1 MTAIFRKA
9 APQKTTCDILL
20 PPSQTESPRYFMAFD
35 LLAEPIRRYVRD
47 QRWEALRPIQAAT
60 IQHVLASDDNFILA
74 SRTASGKTEAAFL
87 PILSKVDF
95 RRPGVRVLYVS
106 PLIALINDQF
116 RRIEALCQYLD
127 VRVTK
132 WHGEASRA
140 DKKKLVQQPEG
151 LVLITP
157 ESLEAMFVHSP
168 YSVKAL
174 FASLEYVVIDE
185 IHSFL
190 GTDRGVQL
198 MSLLARLAGVNRGRF
213 AVVGLSATIGDYAE
227 AKRFT
232 GDAART
238 KVLLDKA
245 HKEIEAEFRYFP
257 AARIGSDLP
266 LDLLKDLYK
275 QTSRSKALIFPN
287 SRGLAEVVAVKLRLI
302 ADRVNGHAN
311 YFSHHS
317 SVHKEVREY
326 VEHFAKTNERQP
338 FCIACTSTL
347 ELGID
352 IGSVDKVVQIDAAQS
367 VAALVQRVGRSG
379 RRDDAASQL
388 LLYATNP
395 WSLLQS
401 LACWRLY
408 QEGFVEPLRQARQ
421 PYDLLLHQALS
432 IVKERGGIARAA
444 LLRELHRNAA
454 FSEIAPASADD
465 ILTELLQLNW
475 VEVIGNELII
485 GVEGEFTVN
494 SREFYSVFRSE
505 PAFKVVHAGK
515 TVGEIPYS
523 PQVQDGENLFL
534 AARTWKIQ
542 FVDLA
547 AKRIEVVPANDGK
560 KPLFFG
566 GGGVVHP
573 RIREEML
580 RLLADGSPAPELDA
594 ASQEVLRQ
602 LRREFAGFAL
612 PPLPGPERPVVVKD
626 NKLILYTFTGTRL
639 NRSLVFLLRCL
650 DVEFLADE
658 AESSLTLAV
667 EPALLPA
674 LFEQLRLYA
683 EDVDFHLQ
691 TAVAETPALLDFA
704 KWSVALPL
712 PYQCEILKERYFD
725 FEAAKEFLRDTVLV
739 WPGV

>member
-1 MTAIFRKA
+1 
-9 APQKTTCDILL
+9 
-20 PPSQTESPRYFMAFD
+20 MAFD

-47 QRWEALRPIQAAT
+47 QRWEQLRPIQLAA
-60 IQHVLASDDNFILA
+60 IQHILADDDNYILA

-87 PILSKVDF
+87 PILSKADF
-95 RRPGVRVLYVS
+95 RQPGVRVLYVS

-116 RRIEALCQYLD
+116 QRVEALCQYLD

-140 DKKKLVQQPEG
+140 DKKKLVQQPAG
-151 LVLITP
+151 IVLITP

-174 FASLEYVVIDE
+174 FANLAYVVIDE

-190 GTDRGVQL
+190 GTDRGLQL
-198 MSLLARLAGVNRGRF
+198 MSLLARLRAVQRGRF

-232 GDAART
+232 GEAGRT
-238 KVLLDKA
+238 KVLLDRA
-245 HKEIEAEFRYFP
+245 GKELLTEFRYFP
-257 AARIGSDLP
+257 AARTGSDLP

-275 QTSRSKALIFPN
+275 QTSTSKALIFPN

-302 ADRVNGHAN
+302 ADRVGGHAN

-317 SVHKEVREY
+317 SVNKEVREY
-326 VEHFAKTNERQP
+326 VEQFAKTNQRQP

-367 VAALVQRVGRSG
+367 VAALIQRVGRSG
-379 RRDDAASQL
+379 RRDGAASQL

-401 LACWRLY
+401 LACWQLY

-432 IVKERGGIARAA
+432 IVKERGGLARPA
-444 LLRELHRNAA
+444 LLRALTSNAA
-454 FSEIAPASADD
+454 FAEITAAAADE
-465 ILTELLQLNW
+465 ILTELIRLNW
-475 VEVIGNELII
+475 LELLGQELII

-494 SREFYSVFRSE
+494 SREFYSVFKSE
-505 PAFKVVHAGK
+505 PAFKVVHAAK

-542 FVDLA
+542 FVDLGA
-547 AKRIEVVPANDGK
+547 RRIEVVPAHDGK

-566 GGGVVHP
+566 GAGTVHP
-573 RIREEML
+573 RIRQQML
-580 RLLADGSPAPELDA
+580 LLLASDGPHPELNA
-594 ASQEVLRQ
+594 PSREALRQ
-602 LRREFAGFAL
+602 LRQEFASAGL
-612 PPLPGPERPVVVKD
+612 PATPTHERPVVVKD
-626 NKLILYTFTGTRL
+626 SYLVLYTFSGTRI
-639 NRSLVFLLRCL
+639 NRSLVFLLRAL
-650 DVEFLADE
+650 DVEFIANEADSSFQLALKP
-658 AESSLTLAV
+658 S
-667 EPALLPA
+667 LLPA
-674 LFEQLRLYA
+674 LFEQLRLFA
-683 EDVDFHLQ
+683 EDIDFHLQ
-691 TAVAETPALLDFA
+691 TAVAENPMLLDFA
-704 KWSVALPL
+704 KWSTALPL

-725 FEAAKEFLRDTVLV
+725 FEGTKDFLRDTVLV
-739 WPGV
+739 TARE

>member
-1 MTAIFRKA
+1 M
-9 APQKTTCDILL
+9 
-20 PPSQTESPRYFMAFD
+20 SFD

-47 QRWEALRPIQAAT
+47 QRWEQLRPIQAAA
-60 IQHVLASDDNFILA
+60 IQHILASDDNFILA

-95 RRPGVRVLYVS
+95 RQPGVQVLYIS

-116 RRIEALCQYLD
+116 QRVEALCKYLD

-132 WHGEASRA
+132 WHGEASRTE
-140 DKKKLVQQPEG
+140 KKQLVQQPEG
-151 LVLITP
+151 IVLITP
-157 ESLEAMFVHSP
+157 ESIEAMFVHAP
-168 YSVKAL
+168 YSIKTL
-174 FASLEYVVIDE
+174 FSGLQYVVIDE

-227 AKRFT
+227 AKHFT

-245 HKEIEAEFRYFP
+245 HKEMLTQFRYFP
-257 AARIGSDLP
+257 AARTGGDLP

-275 QTSRSKALIFPN
+275 QTSTSKALIFPN

-302 ADRVNGHAN
+302 ADRVHGHAN

-317 SVHKEVREY
+317 SVNKEVREY
-326 VEHFAKTNERQP
+326 VEHFAKTNQRQP

-367 VAALVQRVGRSG
+367 VAALIQRVGRSG
-379 RRDDAASQL
+379 RRDDAPSQL

-401 LACWRLY
+401 LACWLLY

-421 PYDLLLHQALS
+421 PYDLLLHQVLS
-432 IVKERGGIARAA
+432 IVKERGGLPRLA
-444 LLRELHRNAA
+444 LLRELRRNAA
-454 FSEIAPASADD
+454 FAEISPAAAEE
-465 ILTELLQLNW
+465 ILTELVRINW
-475 VEVIGNELII
+475 LEELGPEVII

-494 SREFYSVFRSE
+494 SREFYSVFKSE
-505 PAFKVVHAGK
+505 PSFKVVHAGK

-523 PQVQDGENLFL
+523 QQVQEDENLFL
-534 AARTWKIQ
+534 AARIWKIR
-542 FVDLA
+542 FVDVA
-547 AKRIEVVPANDGK
+547 AKRIEVVPAHDGK

-566 GGGVVHP
+566 NAGVVHA
-573 RIREEML
+573 RIREKML
-580 RLLADGSPAPELDA
+580 HLLATDSQHPELDA
-594 ASQEVLRQ
+594 PSREALRQ
-602 LRREFAGFAL
+602 LRQEFAGAGL
-612 PPLPGPERPVVVKD
+612 PAAPTHERPVLAKD
-626 NKLILYTFTGTRL
+626 NKLTLYTFAGTRL
-639 NRSLVFLLRCL
+639 NRSLEFLLRAL
-650 DVEFLADE
+650 DVEFIAHEAD
-658 AESSLTLAV
+658 SSFQLPLKADQ
-667 EPALLPA
+667 LPA
-674 LFEQLRLYA
+674 LFEQLRLFA
-683 EDVDFHLQ
+683 EDIDFQLQ
-691 TAVAETPALLDFA
+691 ADVAENPMLLDFA
-704 KWSVALPL
+704 KWSAALPL
-712 PYQCEILKERYFD
+712 PYQCAILKERYFD
-725 FEAAKEFLRDTVLV
+725 FAAAQNFLRDTVLV
-739 WPGV
+739 TAGP

>member
-1 MTAIFRKA
+1 
-9 APQKTTCDILL
+9 
-20 PPSQTESPRYFMAFD
+20 MAFD
-35 LLAEPIRRYVRD
+35 LLAEPIRRFVRD
-47 QRWEALRPIQAAT
+47 QRWEALRPIQAAA
-60 IQHVLASDDNFILA
+60 IQHILASDDNFILA

-95 RRPGVRVLYVS
+95 RQPGVRVLYIS

-116 RRIEALCQYLD
+116 RRVEALCQYLD

-140 DKKKLVQQPEG
+140 DKQRLVRQPEG
-151 LVLITP
+151 VVLITP

-174 FASLEYVVIDE
+174 FASLDYVVIDE

-190 GTDRGVQL
+190 GTDRGTQL
-198 MSLLARLAGVNRGRF
+198 QSLLARLAAVGRGRF
-213 AVVGLSATIGDYAE
+213 AVVTLSATIGDYAE
-227 AKRFT
+227 AKHFT

-238 KVLLDKA
+238 TVLLDRTGKDIGA
-245 HKEIEAEFRYFP
+245 RFRYFP
-257 AARIGSDLP
+257 AARGGGDLP

-275 QTSRSKALIFPN
+275 QTSGSKALIFPN

-302 ADRVNGHAN
+302 ADRVHGHAN

-367 VAALVQRVGRSG
+367 VASLIQRVGRSG
-379 RRDDAASQL
+379 RRDDATSQL
-388 LLYATNP
+388 LLYATTP
-395 WSLLQS
+395 WSLVQS
-401 LACWRLY
+401 LACWQLY
-408 QEGFVEPLRQARQ
+408 QAGFVEPLPQARR

-432 IVKERGGIARAA
+432 IIKERGGIARPA
-444 LLRELHRNAA
+444 LLAELAANAA
-454 FSEIAPASADD
+454 FREIPTAEADE
-465 ILTELLQLNW
+465 ILSHLIEINW
-475 VEVIGNELII
+475 LEVIGQELII

-505 PAFKVVHAGK
+505 PAYKVVYAGK

-523 PQVQDGENLFL
+523 PQVMEGENLFL
-534 AARTWKIQ
+534 AARTWKITL
-542 FVDLA
+542 VDLPA
-547 AKRIEVVPANDGK
+547 RRVEVLPAHDGK

-573 RIREEML
+573 RIREQML
-580 RLLADGSPAPELDA
+580 HLLAAPADAPLPELDE
-594 ASQEVLRQ
+594 ASREALRQ
-602 LRREFAGFAL
+602 LQLDFAAIAL
-612 PPLPGPERPVVVKD
+612 PPTPGPERPLIVKA
-626 NKLILYTFTGTRL
+626 NGLTLYTFAGTRL
-639 NRSLVFLLRCL
+639 NRTLAFLLRRL
-650 DVEFLADE
+650 DLSFTADE
-658 AESSLTLAV
+658 PSSSFLL
-667 EPALLPA
+667 ELPPQQLPA
-674 LFEQLRLYA
+674 LFEQLRLFI
-683 EDVDFHLQ
+683 EDADFHLQ
-691 TAVAETPALLDFA
+691 AAVAEDPTLLGFA
-704 KWSVALPL
+704 KWSDALPL
-712 PYQCEILKERYFD
+712 RYQCEVLKERYFD
-725 FEAAKEFLRDTVLV
+725 FEELRAWLRDAVLV
-739 WPGV
+739 RAAG

>member
-1 MTAIFRKA
+1 
-9 APQKTTCDILL
+9 
-20 PPSQTESPRYFMAFD
+20 MAFD
-35 LLAEPIRRYVRD
+35 LLSEPIRRYVRD
-47 QRWEALRPIQAAT
+47 QRWEALRPIQAAA
-60 IQHVLASDDNFILA
+60 IQHILGSDDNFILA

-95 RRPGVRVLYVS
+95 RQPGVRVLYVS

-116 RRIEALCQYLD
+116 RRVEALCQYLD

-140 DKKKLVQQPEG
+140 DKKQLVRQPAG
-151 LVLITP
+151 IVLITP

-174 FASLEYVVIDE
+174 FANLEYVVIDE

-190 GTDRGVQL
+190 GTDRGGQL

-232 GDAART
+232 GDAGRT

-245 HKEIEAEFRYFP
+245 PKELLTEFRYFP
-257 AARIGSDLP
+257 AARTGSDLP

-275 QTSRSKALIFPN
+275 QTSTSKALIFPN

-302 ADRVNGHAN
+302 ADRVGGHGN

-317 SVHKEVREY
+317 SVNKEVREY
-326 VEHFAKTNERQP
+326 VEHFAKTNQRLP

-352 IGSVDKVVQIDAAQS
+352 IGAVDKVVQIDAAQS
-367 VAALVQRVGRSG
+367 VASLVQRVGRSG
-379 RRDDAASQL
+379 RRDDAASHL

-395 WSLLQS
+395 WSLLQA
-401 LACWRLY
+401 LATWQLY
-408 QEGFVEPLRQARQ
+408 QQGFVEPLRQARH

-432 IVKERGGIARAA
+432 IVKERGGITRPA
-444 LLRELHRNAA
+444 LLAELRRNAA
-454 FSEIAPASADD
+454 FAEITSAEADE
-465 ILTELLQLNW
+465 IITELLTINW
-475 VEVIGNELII
+475 LEVINSELII

-494 SREFYSVFRSE
+494 SREFYSVFKSE
-505 PAFKVVHAGK
+505 PAFKVSYAGK

-523 PQVQDGENLFL
+523 PQVQENENLFL
-534 AARTWKIQ
+534 AARTWKIK

-547 AKRIEVVPANDGK
+547 AKRIEVVPALDGR

-566 GGGVVHP
+566 GGGTVHP
-573 RIREEML
+573 RIRQEML
-580 RLLADGSPAPELDA
+580 RLLATAALPPELDP
-594 ASQEVLRQ
+594 ASREALRQ
-602 LRREFAGFAL
+602 LRREFAGGVL
-612 PPLPGPERPVVVKD
+612 PPAPGPERPVLVKD
-626 NKLILYTFTGTRL
+626 NYLTLYTFGGTRV
-639 NRSLVFLLRCL
+639 NRSLEFLLRCL
-650 DVEFLADE
+650 DVEFTATEAD
-658 AESSLTLAV
+658 SSFQLMLKAD
-667 EPALLPA
+667 LLPT
-674 LFEQLRLYA
+674 LFEQLRLFA
-683 EDVDFHLQ
+683 ADVDFHLAR
-691 TAVAETPALLDFA
+691 AVAENPLLLDFA
-704 KWSVALPL
+704 KWSAALPL
-712 PYQCEILKERYFD
+712 PYQCAILKERYFD
-725 FEAAKEFLRDTVLV
+725 FGGLQDFLRDTVLV
-739 WPGV
+739 FPTA